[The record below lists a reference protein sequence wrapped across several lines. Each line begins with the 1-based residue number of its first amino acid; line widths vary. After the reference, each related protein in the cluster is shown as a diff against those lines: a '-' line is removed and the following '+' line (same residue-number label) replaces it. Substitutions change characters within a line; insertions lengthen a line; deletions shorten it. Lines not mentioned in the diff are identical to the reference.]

1 MKVRGEQMLVRLRG
15 SIDLKKITLTIKA
28 KINASIS
35 FGQASDLGLGALEL
49 TVTESYGKTV
59 VNQRF

>member
-1 MKVRGEQMLVRLRG
+1 MLVRLRG

-28 KINASIS
+28 KINASMS

-49 TVTESYGKTV
+49 AVTESYGKTV